1 MGEIATLKAVKREV
15 LGSRHSRR
23 LRVEG
28 RLPAN
33 VQGLKDKPHIDI
45 HIDEKEFLSAR
56 RQRSLL
62 FEIEVGGETETAVV
76 RELQW
81 DVLGTQIQ
89 HVEFRR
95 VVRGVKVESEGGLLF
110 TGHPKAGIVHH
121 MVETV
126 RILSIPIKIPDGIEV
141 NVNEL
146 ESGTTILA
154 SDLVM
159 PEGVTLVIPLDTQ
172 IAAIRE
178 ARHVVMAGPPPPPRT
193 PRRPPRAA
201 RPPPRPPRRT
211 PDLRADRPAGSRGPS
226 ALRSRP
232 PALEY
237 PAPLEPRG
245 ADRPP
250 PAPERLDQ
258 ARRRPGQ
265 PRPGLRGDPPQ
276 RGFHGAGPPGRAR
289 GSDL

>member
-1 MGEIATLKAVKREV
+1 MSEIATLKAVKREV

-95 VVRGVKVESEGGLLF
+95 VVRGVKVESEVGLRF

-178 ARHVVMAGPPPPPRT
+178 ARHAVMDEPTEEEAE
-193 PRRPPRAA
+193 AA
-201 RPPPRPPRRT
+201 AEG
-211 PDLRADRPAGSRGPS
+211 DEA
-226 ALRSRP
+226 
-232 PALEY
+232 
-237 PAPLEPRG
+237 
-245 ADRPP
+245 P
-250 PAPERLDQ
+250 PAPPSED
-258 ARRRPGQ
+258 
-265 PRPGLRGDPPQ
+265 
-276 RGFHGAGPPGRAR
+276 
-289 GSDL
+289 S